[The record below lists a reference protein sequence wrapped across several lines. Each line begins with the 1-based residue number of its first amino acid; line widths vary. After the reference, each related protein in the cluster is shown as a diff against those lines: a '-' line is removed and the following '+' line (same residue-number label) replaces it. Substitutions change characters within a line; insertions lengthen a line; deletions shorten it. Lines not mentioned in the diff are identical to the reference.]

1 MEILRVEGITKIF
14 GDGENTVTALD
25 DVSFTVAKGQ
35 MVAITGTSGAG
46 KSTLLHII
54 GGVEKPT
61 KGKVFLGNEDVFSK
75 NDKNLAVFRRRQV
88 GLVYQFYNLIPML
101 TAEENITLP
110 SQMDGRRPDE
120 ERLKRLAEM
129 MGISDRLNHLPS
141 QLSGGQQQRV
151 SVCRALYSSPTLLLA
166 DEPTGNLDS
175 KNSREI
181 VALLCRMNKELKQ
194 TTILITHDEDIALQC
209 DRIIALEDGRIVRDE
224 VIR

>member
-1 MEILRVEGITKIF
+1 MEILKVEGITKIF
-14 GDGENTVTALD
+14 GKDENIVTALD
-25 DVSFTVAKGQ
+25 DVSFTVTKGQ

-61 KGKVFLGNEDVFSK
+61 KGKVFLGGEDVFSK

-101 TAEENITLP
+101 TAEENIILP

-120 ERLKRLAEM
+120 DRLRRLAEM
-129 MGISDRLNHLPS
+129 MGISDRLSHLPS

-151 SVCRALYSSPTLLLA
+151 SVCRALYSSPMLLLA

-181 VALLCRMNKELKQ
+181 IALIRKTNKELKQ
-194 TTILITHDEDIALQC
+194 TVIMVTHDEDIALQC
-209 DRIIALEDGRIVRDE
+209 DRVIKMEDGRIVRDE
-224 VIR
+224 VIK

>member
-1 MEILRVEGITKIF
+1 MEILKVEGITKIF
-14 GDGENTVTALD
+14 GKDENVVTALD
-25 DVSFTVAKGQ
+25 DVSFTVTKGQ

-61 KGKVFLGNEDVFSK
+61 KGKVFLGGEDVFSK

-101 TAEENITLP
+101 TAEENIILP

-120 ERLKRLAEM
+120 DRLRRLAQM
-129 MGISDRLNHLPS
+129 MGISDRLSHLPS

-151 SVCRALYSSPTLLLA
+151 SVCRALYSSPMLLLA

-181 VALLCRMNKELKQ
+181 IALIRKTNKELKQ
-194 TTILITHDEDIALQC
+194 TVILVTHDEDIALQC
-209 DRIIALEDGRIVRDE
+209 DRVIKMEDGRIIRDE
-224 VIR
+224 VIK

>member
-1 MEILRVEGITKIF
+1 MEILKVEGITKIF
-14 GDGENTVTALD
+14 GKDENVVTALD
-25 DVSFTVAKGQ
+25 DVSFTVTKGQ

-61 KGKVFLGNEDVFSK
+61 KGKIFLGGEDVFSK

-101 TAEENITLP
+101 TAEENIILP

-120 ERLKRLAEM
+120 ERLKKLAEM
-129 MGISDRLNHLPS
+129 MGISDRLSHLPS

-151 SVCRALYSSPTLLLA
+151 SVCRALYSSPMLLLA

-181 VALLCRMNKELKQ
+181 IALIRKTNKELKQ
-194 TTILITHDEDIALQC
+194 TVILVTHDEDIALQC
-209 DRIIALEDGRIVRDE
+209 DRVIKMEDGRIIRDE
-224 VIR
+224 VIK

>member
-1 MEILRVEGITKIF
+1 MEILKVEGITKIF

-25 DVSFTVAKGQ
+25 DVSFTVTKGQ

-141 QLSGGQQQRV
+141 QLSGGEQQRV
-151 SVCRALYSSPTLLLA
+151 SVCRALYSSPMLLLA

-181 VALLCRMNKELKQ
+181 IALIRKMNRELKQ
-194 TTILITHDEDIALQC
+194 TVIMVTHDMDIALQC
-209 DRIIALEDGRIVRDE
+209 DRVITIEDGRIVRDE
-224 VIR
+224 VIK

>member
-1 MEILRVEGITKIF
+1 MEILKVEGITKIF
-14 GDGENTVTALD
+14 GKDENVVTALD
-25 DVSFTVAKGQ
+25 DVSFTVTKGQ

-61 KGKVFLGNEDVFSK
+61 KGKVFLGGEDVFSK

-101 TAEENITLP
+101 TAEENIILP

-120 ERLKRLAEM
+120 ERLKKLAEM
-129 MGISDRLNHLPS
+129 MGISDRLSHLPS

-151 SVCRALYSSPTLLLA
+151 SVCRALYSSPMLLLA

-181 VALLCRMNKELKQ
+181 IALIRKTNKELKQ
-194 TTILITHDEDIALQC
+194 TVILVTHDEDIALQC
-209 DRIIALEDGRIVRDE
+209 DRVIKMEDGRIIRDE
-224 VIR
+224 VIK

>member
-1 MEILRVEGITKIF
+1 MEILKVEGVTKIF
-14 GDGENTVTALD
+14 GKDENIVTALD
-25 DVSFTVAKGQ
+25 DVSFTVTKGQ

-101 TAEENITLP
+101 TAEENIILP

-120 ERLKRLAEM
+120 SRLKRLAEM
-129 MGISDRLNHLPS
+129 MGISDRLSHLPS

-151 SVCRALYSSPTLLLA
+151 SVCRALYSSPMLLLA

-181 VALLCRMNKELKQ
+181 IALIRKTNKELKQ
-194 TTILITHDEDIALQC
+194 TVIMVTHDEDIALQC
-209 DRIIALEDGRIVRDE
+209 DRVIKMEDGRIIRDE
-224 VIR
+224 VIK

>member
-1 MEILRVEGITKIF
+1 MEILKVEGITKIF
-14 GDGENTVTALD
+14 GKDENIVTALD
-25 DVSFTVAKGQ
+25 DVSFTVTKGQ

-61 KGKVFLGNEDVFSK
+61 KGKIFLGGEDVFSK

-101 TAEENITLP
+101 TAEENIILP

-120 ERLKRLAEM
+120 ERLKKLAEM
-129 MGISDRLNHLPS
+129 MGISDRLSHLPS

-151 SVCRALYSSPTLLLA
+151 SVCRALYSSPMLLLA

-181 VALLCRMNKELKQ
+181 IALIRKTNKELKQ
-194 TTILITHDEDIALQC
+194 TVILVTHDEDIALQC
-209 DRIIALEDGRIVRDE
+209 DRVIKMEDGRIIRDE
-224 VIR
+224 VIK

>member
-1 MEILRVEGITKIF
+1 MEILKVEGITKIF
-14 GDGENTVTALD
+14 GKDENIVTALD
-25 DVSFTVAKGQ
+25 DVSFTVTKGQ

-61 KGKVFLGNEDVFSK
+61 KGKVFLGGEDVFSK

-101 TAEENITLP
+101 TAEENIILP

-120 ERLKRLAEM
+120 ERLKKLAEM
-129 MGISDRLNHLPS
+129 MGISDRLSHLPS

-151 SVCRALYSSPTLLLA
+151 SVCRALYSSPMLLLA

-181 VALLCRMNKELKQ
+181 IALIRKTNKELKQ
-194 TTILITHDEDIALQC
+194 TVILVTHDEDIALQC
-209 DRIIALEDGRIVRDE
+209 DRVIKMEDGRIIRDE
-224 VIR
+224 VIK